1 MHKLTVQIT
10 KQLPVEIHIQNTVKH
25 LRSIER
31 FAKRVMAECWCATIN
46 FAGHWVGGGGTCKT
60 RDISIKLLSKTQEKE
75 VLQENN
81 FKFYLV
87 DTLKTT
93 F

>member
-1 MHKLTVQIT
+1 
-10 KQLPVEIHIQNTVKH
+10 
-25 LRSIER
+25 
-31 FAKRVMAECWCATIN
+31 MAECWCATIN
-46 FAGHWVGGGGTCKT
+46 FAGHWGGGGGGGGGGTCKT